1 MVSYR
6 VRRVSLKETAPGQL
20 GLLTKLIEPKT
31 HRICVYNILTLS

>member
-6 VRRVSLKETAPGQL
+6 VRRVSLKETASGQL